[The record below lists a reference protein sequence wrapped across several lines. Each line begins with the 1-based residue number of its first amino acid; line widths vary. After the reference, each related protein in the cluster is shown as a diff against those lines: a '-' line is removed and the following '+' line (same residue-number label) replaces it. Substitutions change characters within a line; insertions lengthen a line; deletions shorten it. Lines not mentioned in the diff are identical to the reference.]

1 MAHIYQ
7 CAVLAATISAPA
19 VTTPAASAQITRR
32 PQANG
37 PDVITISGI
46 IEQADDKKFADLT
59 LGLNDAIVVVNSR
72 GGYNSAATNIGFR
85 IRSHN
90 YETRVHSGA
99 ICNSACTLI
108 WLAGTYRHLDPKTR
122 LGFHSAREKRDTSA
136 RFEEGNRTIAEYLT
150 KLGTPQQVIDLQPK
164 ADPCCFNYVGYA
176 QAKAWGLLSDRSAK
190 QQQALPT
197 PKTQEPGN
205 QQAADL
211 ATADICRCVKDQLL
225 PSDCKGTCVGSIC
238 LGYCKPERPI
248 AEQSRKL
255 LTPETQQPAT
265 TAPASPKIKTLVA
278 RPVTPSP
285 EPVPQ
290 EPPPTAAIADRI
302 EPGSQ
307 QAPAAQKVV
316 LYEEDP
322 ADPNGKRFVGSAI
335 WRTEMVT
342 VVPGQPPQLV
352 IRADIE
358 VPERKLAMT
367 FSFRRNTDK
376 GLPATYTVEINF
388 KLPADFP
395 AGGISNV
402 PGILMK
408 QAETTRGVP
417 LAGLAVKVTPGFYL
431 VGLSNQEADKE
442 RNLQLLKER
451 GWFNIPVVYNNNRR
465 AILAMEKG
473 TSGERAFADAFTAW
487 KQ

>member
-290 EPPPTAAIADRI
+290 EPPPTA
-302 EPGSQ
+302 GS
-307 QAPAAQKVV
+307 PT
-316 LYEEDP
+316 
-322 ADPNGKRFVGSAI
+322 GSSRGASKPQPRRR
-335 WRTEMVT
+335 WCSTRRT
-342 VVPGQPPQLV
+342 PP
-352 IRADIE
+352 IPTAN
-358 VPERKLAMT
+358 A
-367 FSFRRNTDK
+367 SSARR
-376 GLPATYTVEINF
+376 
-388 KLPADFP
+388 
-395 AGGISNV
+395 
-402 PGILMK
+402 
-408 QAETTRGVP
+408 
-417 LAGLAVKVTPGFYL
+417 
-431 VGLSNQEADKE
+431 
-442 RNLQLLKER
+442 
-451 GWFNIPVVYNNNRR
+451 
-465 AILAMEKG
+465 
-473 TSGERAFADAFTAW
+473 SGEPRW
-487 KQ
+487 